1 MSERKVFILSGFKA
15 LGDAPGSEAG
25 TFEAI
30 VSVFGNVDLG
40 GDVVQ
45 PGAFEK
51 SLAEWRAAGDP
62 IPVIWSHDWEDP
74 YAHIGGVDPNLAEET
89 DAGLK
94 VVGTLDVQTNPFAAQ
109 VYRLLKERRV
119 KEFSFAYE
127 VNDSEDQDGVRNLR
141 ELSIIEV
148 GPTLKGMNPATQ
160 LLAVKADQGT
170 PAEEIQEEVAGEQA
184 TESETPSVEDQEA
197 PVDTEDGASEDG
209 KSEEPSAAKLDDRI
223 SPAVARVQAEL
234 IALEAGA

>member
-51 SLAEWRAAGDP
+51 SLAEWRSTGDP

-127 VNDSEDQDGVRNLR
+127 VNDSEDKDGVRNLKD
-141 ELSIIEV
+141 LSIIEV

-160 LLAVKADQGT
+160 LLAVKATDQN
-170 PAEEIQEEVAGEQA
+170 ASEEVVEEVADGDQA
-184 TESETPSVEDQEA
+184 TESETATLEDQDA
-197 PVDTEDGASEDG
+197 HVDTETGASEDG
-209 KSEEPSAAKLDDRI
+209 KSDEPSEAKLEDRI

-234 IALEAGA
+234 IALEGA